1 MKQWV
6 VVRIS
11 RFFPKMIGF
20 KLVMGLPCMCLISLL
35 LYVIGYELF
44 RTNSNSFFR
53 TSVREVGAASR
64 YDMIPIPKKF

>member
-1 MKQWV
+1 MGGGKNFKV
-6 VVRIS
+6 FSENDRIQVGDGS
-11 RFFPKMIGF
+11 TMYVFF
-20 KLVMGLPCMCLISLL
+20 ISLL

-53 TSVREVGAASR
+53 TSAKEVGAASR